1 MKKLKNILLISIPL
15 LGLIACHKDAFLNA
29 KPSSSIIVPSTLED
43 FQSLLDNVAN
53 YASYGSRISGMAAP
67 YMGEESSDNFYLTTT
82 VFNTQALIDRNIY
95 VWAKDIYNGSAD
107 RSDWNIPYQQIMYT
121 NTVLDNIDNV
131 QQTSSNIEQWK
142 NIKGTALFTRS
153 LAFYNLA
160 SIFAPAYDSKTAQSE
175 LGIILKTSSDV
186 NINPGRA
193 TVQATYN
200 QIIADAKASAN
211 LLSSTLPQ
219 NIYQNRPSKVAAYAF
234 LARVYLSMR
243 DYVNAKTY
251 ADSCL
256 KNYNILVD
264 YNTLPSGN
272 YPFTLSKPTTAEV
285 LYQESL
291 SFRATVLFVIGASQL
306 TADSTLYKSYD
317 TNDIRKKI
325 FFRTTS
331 GLPTLG
337 WTYSGVASSF
347 AGLATDEIYLIRA
360 ECSARAGD
368 TNAALADLN
377 TLLSKR
383 YVTNFFQP
391 ITASSSTDA
400 LAKILIERRKELIW
414 RGLRWTDLKRLNKE
428 GANITLTRSLNGQLY
443 TLPVNSPLYVLPI
456 PPDEIATSGVQQ
468 NQR

>member
-53 YASYGSRISGMAAP
+53 YASYGSTEAGMAAP
-67 YMGEESSDNFYLTTT
+67 YMGEESSDNYYLTPAI
-82 VFNTQALIDRNIY
+82 FNTQTSTDRNIY
-95 VWAKDIYNGSAD
+95 VWAQDVYNGSGNID
-107 RSDWNIPYQQIMYT
+107 DWNIPYQEIMYT
-121 NTVLDNIDNV
+121 NTVLDNIGNV
-131 QQTSSNIEQWK
+131 QQTSTNTVQWN

-160 SIFAPAYDSKTAQSE
+160 SIFAPAYDSKTAQGD

-193 TVQATYN
+193 TVYATYN
-200 QIIADAKASAN
+200 QIIEDTKQSLG
-211 LLSSTLPQ
+211 LLSSKLPQ
-219 NIYQNRPSKVAAYAF
+219 SVFQNRPSKVAAYAL

-243 DYVNAKTY
+243 DYINAKLY

-256 KNYNILVD
+256 KNYNLLVD
-264 YNTLPSGN
+264 HNTLPSGN
-272 YPFTLSKPTTAEV
+272 YPFTLSKPSTGEV
-285 LYQESL
+285 IYQEL
-291 SFRATVLFVIGASQL
+291 FRPTRLFIVGSSQL
-306 TADSTLYKSYD
+306 TADSILYKSYEA
-317 TNDIRKKI
+317 NDIRKRI
-325 FFRTTS
+325 YFRITS

-337 WTYSGVASSF
+337 WTYTGRTNNF

-383 YVTNFFQP
+383 YVTNTFQAL
-391 ITASSSTDA
+391 TASSSTDA
-400 LAKILIERRKELIW
+400 LAKILNERRKELVW

-428 GANITLTRSLNGQLY
+428 GANITLTRNLNGQLY
-443 TLPVNSPLYVLPI
+443 TLPANSPLYVFPI